1 MEMLIG
7 GLAVALALLAKAVA
21 WLSGKYRLA
30 WWRAFAFGATVI
42 WVWMLL
48 WDLFFKPANTEVAA
62 VLVLLVL
69 SASVGA
75 ALLANRSDGE
85 PELSIGRQ
93 RGAAFGALIGL
104 AGCVAPYLFL
114 SNLAFPRIG

>member
-1 MEMLIG
+1 MVAGIRIWRDGDL
-7 GLAVALALLAKAVA
+7 GLDALV
-21 WLSGKYRLA
+21 G
-30 WWRAFAFGATVI
+30 
-42 WVWMLL
+42 
-48 WDLFFKPANTEVAA
+48 LFFKPANTEVAA

-69 SASVGA
+69 SASAGA
-75 ALLANRSDGE
+75 ALLANRSDDE

>member
-1 MEMLIG
+1 VEMLIG

-48 WDLFFKPANTEVAA
+48 WDFFSSLRIRKWRQYSYCWCSVPAPVQ
-62 VLVLLVL
+62 
-69 SASVGA
+69 
-75 ALLANRSDGE
+75 RSS
-85 PELSIGRQ
+85 PIGQMMSRNF
-93 RGAAFGALIGL
+93 RL
-104 AGCVAPYLFL
+104 AGSAGLRLVP
-114 SNLAFPRIG
+114 